1 MGTVSRIFPFGG
13 TCNNYEW
20 GRKGSKSLAARLCA
34 ASPETDFKIDE
45 EKRYSEMWFGD
56 YPNFPGRLGNGRPLG
71 DALREHKNELL
82 GEHSVGKWGDQLPYL
97 PKVSQ
102 PETAHHGTLPP
113 KTRTNQTRGD
123 QILSIAKALPLQVH
137 PNKDLAAKLHTQN
150 PEQFTDPNHKPEI
163 AIALSHFELFA
174 GWKELDEIAQL
185 FRTPFLRG
193 VMPPSAASSS
203 RWTDETLREVVR
215 ALLKADADS
224 VRAMQAE
231 LAVQLEA
238 DFKKGGAH
246 RASQLLRVLRDLQ
259 AQCTDLDPGALVAV
273 LCMNFLTLDPGEAIF
288 IPADGVHCYLS
299 GDVFECMARS
309 DNMLAGGLCPAA
321 DRDHADVFCDALRF
335 GDLTRP
341 RGIRLPAQTVRDPAT
356 GLVDHNA
363 ARFAPPVGEFDVLRV
378 ALLAGREQAL
388 RPARGPTVAI
398 VLRGEGT
405 LVGDDDD
412 DGREVRL
419 MQGQIFFVAA
429 NTAATVRATGD
440 LELYATV
447 GG

>member
-56 YPNFPGRLGNGRPLG
+56 YPNFPGRLGDGRPLG
-71 DALREHKNELL
+71 DVLRDHKNELL
-82 GEHSVGKWGDQLPYL
+82 GEHSVGKWGDQLPHL
-97 PKVSQ
+97 PK
-102 PETAHHGTLPP
+102 
-113 KTRTNQTRGD
+113 
-123 QILSIAKALPLQVH
+123 ILSIAKALPLQVH

-246 RASQLLRVLRDLQ
+246 RASHLLRVLRDLQ

-341 RGIRLPAQTVRDPAT
+341 R
-356 GLVDHNA
+356 
-363 ARFAPPVGEFDVLRV
+363 
-378 ALLAGREQAL
+378 
-388 RPARGPTVAI
+388 
-398 VLRGEGT
+398 
-405 LVGDDDD
+405 
-412 DGREVRL
+412 
-419 MQGQIFFVAA
+419 
-429 NTAATVRATGD
+429 
-440 LELYATV
+440 
-447 GG
+447 

>member
-13 TCNNYEW
+13 TCNNYDW

-45 EKRYSEMWFGD
+45 DKCYSEMWFGD
-56 YPNFPGRLGNGRPLG
+56 YPNFPGRLGDGRPLG
-71 DALREHKNELL
+71 HVLREHKTELL
-82 GEHSVGKWGDQLPYL
+82 GDDSLGKWGNRLPYL
-97 PKVSQ
+97 PK
-102 PETAHHGTLPP
+102 
-113 KTRTNQTRGD
+113 
-123 QILSIAKALPLQVH
+123 ILSIAKALPLQVH
-137 PNKDLAAKLHTQN
+137 PSKDLAGKVHTQN
-150 PEQFTDPNHKPEI
+150 SEQFTDPNHKPEM

-174 GWKELDEIAQL
+174 GWKELDDIARL
-185 FRTPFLRG
+185 FSTPFLRG
-193 VMPPSAASSS
+193 AMPPYAAGSS

-224 VRAMQAE
+224 IRAMHAE

-238 DFKKGGAH
+238 DFKKGGVH
-246 RASQLLRVLRDLQ
+246 RASHLLRVLRDLQ

-273 LCMNFLTLDPGEAIF
+273 LCMNFLTLAPGEAIF

-299 GDVFECMARS
+299 GDVFACMARS
-309 DNMLAGGLCPAA
+309 DNMLAAGLCPAA

-335 GDLTRP
+335 GPATRT
-341 RGIRLPAQTVRDPAT
+341 RGIRLPAQTIRDPAT

-363 ARFAPPVGEFDVLRV
+363 ARFASPAREFDVLRV
-378 ALLAGREQAL
+378 ALVAGQERPL

-405 LVGDDDD
+405 LTG

-419 MQGQIFFVAA
+419 TQGQIFFVAA
-429 NTAATVRATGD
+429 NTAATVRAAGD

>member
-1 MGTVSRIFPFGG
+1 MGTVSRLFPFGG

-113 KTRTNQTRGD
+113 QTRTNQTRGD

-273 LCMNFLTLDPGEAIF
+273 LCMNFLTLEPGEAIF

-299 GDVFECMARS
+299 GNVFECMARS

-341 RGIRLPAQTVRDPAT
+341 RGIRLPAQTVRDPVT

>member
-56 YPNFPGRLGNGRPLG
+56 YPNFPGRLGDGRPLG
-71 DALREHKNELL
+71 DVLREHKNELL

-97 PKVSQ
+97 PK
-102 PETAHHGTLPP
+102 
-113 KTRTNQTRGD
+113 
-123 QILSIAKALPLQVH
+123 ILSIAKALPLQVH

-224 VRAMQAE
+224 IRAMQAE

-246 RASQLLRVLRDLQ
+246 RASHLLRVLRDLQ

-419 MQGQIFFVAA
+419 MQGLIFFVAA

>member
-1 MGTVSRIFPFGG
+1 MGTVTRIFPFGG

-20 GRKGSKSLAARLCA
+20 GRKGSRSLAARLCA
-34 ASPETDFKIDE
+34 ASPETDFEIDE

-56 YPNFPGRLGNGRPLG
+56 YPNFPGRLGDGRPLG
-71 DALREHKNELL
+71 HVLREHKSELL
-82 GEHSVGKWGDQLPYL
+82 GEQSVGKWGDQLPYL
-97 PKVSQ
+97 PK
-102 PETAHHGTLPP
+102 
-113 KTRTNQTRGD
+113 
-123 QILSIAKALPLQVH
+123 ILSIAKALPLQVH
-137 PNKDLAAKLHTQN
+137 PSKDLAAKLHTQN

-174 GWKELDEIAQL
+174 GWKELGEIAQH
-185 FRTPFLRG
+185 FSTPFLRG
-193 VMPPSAASSS
+193 AMPPSAAGSSR

-224 VRAMQAE
+224 IRAMQAE

-246 RASQLLRVLRDLQ
+246 RARHLLRVLRDLQ

-273 LCMNFLTLDPGEAIF
+273 LCMNFLTLAPGEAIF

-321 DRDHADVFCDALRF
+321 DRNHADVFCDALCF
-335 GDLTRP
+335 GDATRP
-341 RGIRLPAQTVRDPAT
+341 RGIRLPARTIRDPAT

-363 ARFAPPVGEFDVLRV
+363 ARFAPPAGEFDVLRV
-378 ALLAGREQAL
+378 ALVAGREQAL

-405 LVGDDDD
+405 LVGD
-412 DGREVRL
+412 GREVRL
-419 MQGQIFFVAA
+419 TQGQIFFVAA